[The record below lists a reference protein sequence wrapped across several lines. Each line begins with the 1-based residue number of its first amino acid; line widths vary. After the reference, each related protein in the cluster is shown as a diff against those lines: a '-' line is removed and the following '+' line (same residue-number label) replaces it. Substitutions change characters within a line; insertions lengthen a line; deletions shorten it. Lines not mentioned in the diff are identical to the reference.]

1 MSSDPLTHVR
11 RKLALI
17 TKNVRIMEF
26 FDSEIILA
34 IQKRETSYINRMTK
48 IFTSQFKSKYASLI
62 NKLKFS
68 EDRVVSMD
76 QRMEILR
83 SQLERRKLQADQQ
96 RRAFLLEII
105 GLKQG
110 KKGDESLQS
119 LNDLVNR

>member
-1 MSSDPLTHVR
+1 
-11 RKLALI
+11 
-17 TKNVRIMEF
+17 MEF

-83 SQLERRKLQADQQ
+83 SQLELSIPISSSLSPYLHY
-96 RRAFLLEII
+96 LLTT
-105 GLKQG
+105 
-110 KKGDESLQS
+110 
-119 LNDLVNR
+119 